1 MTEKCVAHFQV
12 THPLGM
18 HARVCSRWIKTL
30 IRIRPMSADVAHQ
43 WAWLGFSERRVV
55 ADSLFQLL
63 ETRIPCGAEFDLIL
77 EESVPFDADVEQEL
91 REIISLEAFELTA

>member
-1 MTEKCVAHFQV
+1 MTERCVAHFQV

-30 IRIRPMSADVAHQ
+30 LRVRPLSEESPHQ
-43 WAWLGFSERRVV
+43 WAWLEFPERRVV

-63 ETRIPCGAEFDLIL
+63 ESRIPCGAEFNLLL
-77 EESVPFDADVEQEL
+77 EESVPFDASLEQEL
-91 REIISLEAFELTA
+91 REIISLSAFNPTT